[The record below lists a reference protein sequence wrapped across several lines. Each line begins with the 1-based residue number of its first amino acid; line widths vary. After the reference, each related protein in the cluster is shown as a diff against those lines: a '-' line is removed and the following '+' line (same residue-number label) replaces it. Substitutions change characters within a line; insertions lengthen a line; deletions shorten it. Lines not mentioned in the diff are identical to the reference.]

1 MENKMT
7 LDEYQQRAM
16 ATCTE
21 SSANFMYGL
30 AGLNAE
36 VGEIN
41 DKVAKAIRKDI
52 VSIRENEVLPEIN
65 GYYGAL
71 PNEVYREFYNGMK
84 KELGDVLWFCAHIA
98 YHLGWTLDEVAQL
111 NLDKLAD
118 RAKRGVIV
126 GNGDNR

>member
-1 MENKMT
+1 MT
-7 LDEYQQRAM
+7 LDDYQQRAM

-21 SSANFMYGL
+21 SSSNFMYGL

-36 VGEIN
+36 AGEIN
-41 DKVAKAIRKDI
+41 DKVAKAIRKEI
-52 VSIRENEVLPEIN
+52 IAIRDN
-65 GYYGAL
+65 GIYPDVNAYDGAL
-71 PNEVYREFYNGMK
+71 PNEAYREFHEGMK
-84 KELGDVLWFCAHIA
+84 KELGDVLWFCAHLA
-98 YHLGWTLDEVAQL
+98 YQFGWTLEEVAEL

>member
-1 MENKMT
+1 MT
-7 LDEYQQRAM
+7 VDEYQQKAM

-30 AGLNAE
+30 SGLNAE

-41 DKVAKAIRKDI
+41 DKVAKAIRKGFI
-52 VSIRENEVLPEIN
+52 TIRENEIRPDIN

-71 PNEVYREFYNGMK
+71 PNEQYREFHYGMK

-98 YHLGWTLDEVAQL
+98 YLFGWTLEEVAQL

-126 GNGDNR
+126 GEGDNR